1 MRILVFDTE
10 TSGLNPQ
17 WNVILQLSYQ
27 IVDTDSWATLKT
39 INHYFAWPED
49 KAKVT
54 QEAIAV
60 NGLTEEFLGSKQLSN
75 RKTAL
80 EEFVKD
86 KDSCDLLVAHNLEF
100 DKNFIIAA
108 CREEGV
114 KYANSGWAK
123 SYDTMKRTTSYCQIP
138 KAWGNG
144 YKWPKLTELADCL
157 YIDYSNISLHDSS
170 GDVELTK
177 LCFEGIVANGLYSIP
192 KESDVTMTLHVESP
206 DDLRFEISKNGEPID
221 ELFLTSFYGV
231 TKKQL
236 NIAQQDLIKKWSEEN
251 DEERKDLIEIYRK
264 SPKIKTE
271 ENFRIEIEEIKPNRY
286 VRKAFDE
293 QTPSKDNIQKE
304 LEQEAE
310 REISSW
316 MFWTLKKKRQ
326 EYVNSRLNQCY
337 QEQLDSFNQRL
348 AQHEA
353 HEDKAEEDYNQQS
366 QKRCEEL
373 RSWLSSLI
381 KGEGSS
387 IEKELLRVPER
398 MSLSFPY
405 HIESTLH
412 GNAIDISLMLPQPK
426 DMPNLEGV
434 RLASGNYKIKE
445 IPDKNKKID
454 YSNWV
459 WGISFYVAAYFFNIS
474 PKIEQVTIEGHVETE
489 DSNNLSLYNIVFE
502 RDKYSSLNLED
513 MEIDAALA
521 MFDTTNKITKD
532 VLAKLFVAKERELKQ
547 KTNDAIS
554 LNNDP
559 RFTKEAIDLWS
570 LTSPLTD
577 FADKY
582 EIWEANFYTVFETLG
597 DDFKGSI
604 FGYVEPKE
612 NEDYSVEY
620 ASGRYKLTAFTPQGE
635 PIQQLDAI
643 ADKFVQWVGIHR
655 CPFVGYVYKKDKTS
669 LPEGVA
675 WIIAPKSREQV
686 LSCASAFYKRRKK
699 KNEIP
704 NIIDLPT
711 YLESS
716 NSIGEITDSASF
728 VPLRKRMMVGKTRPS
743 ATKKRIEEYR
753 ATAPELTNEKL
764 VDAIRNKYNDF
775 FTDNEAVAIEAI
787 KETYRNELPLTLEN
801 FMQQLGYL
809 VEDRKLLQFY
819 TELQYIYSQEAKEI
833 RAKADKVVEEIYTEA
848 CKRTCRLSEFADKEV
863 LDYFNNES
871 YKHRED
877 MTLADKLN
885 NLCCNYHCRVKGIVS
900 CYPNNFPPFK
910 PQLDGDDVI
919 FVNNNQKR

>member
-10 TSGLNPQ
+10 TSGLDPQ

-27 IVDTDSWATLKT
+27 IVDSDSWDAIK
-39 INHYFAWPED
+39 IVNHYFPWPEN
-49 KAKVT
+49 KARVT
-54 QEAIAV
+54 LEAINV
-60 NGLTEEFLGSKQLSN
+60 NGLTEEVLANKQLSN
-75 RKTAL
+75 RKAAL
-80 EEFVKD
+80 EEFVSD
-86 KDSCDLLVAHNLEF
+86 KDSCELLVAHNLDF
-100 DKNFIIAA
+100 DKKFIIAS

-114 KYANSGWAK
+114 KFANSGWAQ
-123 SYDTMKRTTSYCQIP
+123 SYDTMKRMTNYCQIP
-138 KAWGNG
+138 KDWGSG
-144 YKWPKLTELADCL
+144 YKWPKLTELAECL
-157 YIDYSNISLHDSS
+157 GVDYSQIDLHDSS
-170 GDVELTK
+170 CDVELTK
-177 LCFEGIVANGLYSIP
+177 QCFKNIVNQGLYTLP
-192 KESDVTMTLHVESP
+192 KETDITIALHVESP
-206 DDLRFEISKNGEPID
+206 DDLRFEIRKNGEPLD
-221 ELFLTSFYGV
+221 ELLLTSIYGV
-231 TKKQL
+231 TKKAL
-236 NIAQQDLIKKWSEEN
+236 NAARQELIKKWSEEN
-251 DEERKDLIEIYRK
+251 DEERNELIQIYRK

-271 ENFRIEIEEIKPNRY
+271 ADFIGEIEAIKPNLY
-286 VRKAFDE
+286 VRKTFDE
-293 QTPSKDNIQKE
+293 QPPSKEKIQEE

-316 MFWTLKKKRQ
+316 MFWTLKKKRL
-326 EYVNSRLNQCY
+326 EYVNSRLNQFY
-337 QEQLDSFNQRL
+337 QEQVDLYKQRL
-348 AQHEA
+348 AKHEA
-353 HEDKAEEDYNQQS
+353 HEDVTEKEYNLQS
-366 QKRCEEL
+366 QKRCDEL
-373 RSWLSSLI
+373 KSWLSSLI
-381 KGEGSS
+381 DGKNTSL
-387 IEKELLRVPER
+387 EKELLRVPER

-405 HIESTLH
+405 HIEPTLN
-412 GNAIDISLMLPQPK
+412 GNAIDISLLLPQPT
-426 DMPNLEGV
+426 DLPNLEGV

-459 WGISFYVAAYFFNIS
+459 WGISFYVAAYYFNIS
-474 PKIEQVTIEGHVETE
+474 PQIGKVSIEGHVRTE
-489 DSNNLSLYNIVFE
+489 DSNLISLYNIVFE
-502 RDKYSSLNLED
+502 REKYSSLNLED
-513 MEIDAALA
+513 MEIDAALS
-521 MFDTTNKITKD
+521 MFNATNKITKD
-532 VLAKLFVAKERELKQ
+532 VLAKLFVTKEKETKQ
-547 KTNDAIS
+547 ITNDSIS
-554 LNNDP
+554 FTNDP

-570 LTSPLTD
+570 LTSPLKD
-577 FADKY
+577 FADNY
-582 EIWEANFYTVFETLG
+582 EIWEANFYTIFETLG

-604 FGYVEPKE
+604 FGYVEPRE

-635 PIQQLDAI
+635 PIQKLDAI
-643 ADKFVQWVGIHR
+643 ADKFVQWVGLHR

-669 LPEGVA
+669 LPEGVV

-686 LSCASAFYKRRKK
+686 LSCSSAFYKRRKK

-728 VPLRKRMMVGKTRPS
+728 VPLRKRMMQGKTRPS

-775 FTDNEAVAIEAI
+775 FTDNEAVSIEAI

-801 FMQQLGYL
+801 VMQQLGYL
-809 VEDRKLLQFY
+809 IEDRALLQY
-819 TELQYIYSQEAKEI
+819 YSELQHIYSPRAQEI
-833 RAKADKVVEEIYTEA
+833 RAKAEKVIEDIYKEA
-848 CKRTCRLSEFADKEV
+848 CKHTCRLSEFADKEV

-910 PQLDGDDVI
+910 PQQDGEDVV
-919 FVNNNQKR
+919 FLNNALK

>member
-1 MRILVFDTE
+1 IFDTE
-10 TSGLNPQ
+10 TSGLDPQ

-27 IVDTDSWATLKT
+27 IVDTDSWAIQKNV
-39 INHYFAWPED
+39 NHYFSWPEN
-49 KAKVT
+49 KARVSYG
-54 QEAIAV
+54 AIDV
-60 NGLTEEFLGSKQLSN
+60 NGLTEEFLAGKKLSD

-80 EEFVKD
+80 EEFVAD
-86 KDSCDLLVAHNLEF
+86 KDSCELLVAHNLEF
-100 DKNFIIAA
+100 DKKFIIAS

-114 KYANSGWAK
+114 KFANSGWAQ
-123 SYDTMKRTTSYCQIP
+123 SYDTMKRMTSYCQIP
-138 KAWGNG
+138 KDWGSG
-144 YKWPKLTELADCL
+144 YKWPKLSELADCL
-157 YIDYSNISLHDSS
+157 GIDYSHITLHDSS

-177 LCFEGIVANGLYSIP
+177 QCFKRIVNQGLYSLP
-192 KESDVTMTLHVESP
+192 KESDITIALHVESP
-206 DDLRFEISKNGEPID
+206 DDLRFEIRKKGEPID
-221 ELFLTSFYGV
+221 ELLLTTIYGV
-231 TKKQL
+231 TKKAL
-236 NIAQQDLIKKWSEEN
+236 NAARQELIRKWSEEN
-251 DEERKDLIEIYRK
+251 DEERKDLIQIYRK
-264 SPKIKTE
+264 SPKIKTKE
-271 ENFRIEIEEIKPNRY
+271 DFRGEIEEIKPNLY

-293 QTPSKDNIQKE
+293 QPPSKDKIQQE

-316 MFWTLKKKRQ
+316 MFWTLKKKRL
-326 EYVNSRLNQCY
+326 EYVNSRLNQSY
-337 QEQLDSFNQRL
+337 QKELDLYNQRL

-353 HEDKAEEDYNQQS
+353 HEDKVEEEYNLQS

-373 RSWLSSLI
+373 KSWLASLI
-381 KGEGSS
+381 EGKNTSL
-387 IEKELLRVPER
+387 EKELLRVPEL

-405 HIESTLH
+405 HIEPTLN
-412 GNAIDISLMLPQPK
+412 GNDVNISLLLPQPK
-426 DMPNLEGV
+426 DLPNLEGV

-459 WGISFYVAAYFFNIS
+459 WGISFYVAAYYFNIS
-474 PKIEQVTIEGHVETE
+474 PKIEHVTIEGHVETE

-532 VLAKLFVAKERELKQ
+532 VLAKLFVAKEKEVKQ

-655 CPFVGYVYKKDKTS
+655 CPFVGYVYNKDKTS

-728 VPLRKRMMVGKTRPS
+728 VPLRKRMMEGKTRPS

-819 TELQYIYSQEAKEI
+819 TELQYIYSQEAQEI
-833 RAKADKVVEEIYTEA
+833 RAKADKVIEDIYTEA

-877 MTLADKLN
+877 MSLADKLN

-900 CYPNNFPPFK
+900 CYPNNFP
-910 PQLDGDDVI
+910 
-919 FVNNNQKR
+919 

>member
-1 MRILVFDTE
+1 MRILFFDTE
-10 TSGLNPQ
+10 TSGLDPQ

-27 IVDTDSWATLKT
+27 IVDSDSWTTLKSV
-39 INHYFAWPED
+39 NHYFSWPEN
-49 KAKVT
+49 KARVSYG
-54 QEAIAV
+54 AIEV
-60 NGLTEEFLGSKQLSN
+60 NGLTEEFLAGQKLSE
-75 RKTAL
+75 RKNAL

-86 KDSCDLLVAHNLEF
+86 KDSCELLVAHNLDF
-100 DKNFIIAA
+100 DKKFIIAS

-114 KYANSGWAK
+114 KFANSGWAQ
-123 SYDTMKRTTSYCQIP
+123 SYDTMKRMTNYCQIP
-138 KAWGNG
+138 KDWGSG

-157 YIDYSNISLHDSS
+157 DIDYSHIALHDSS
-170 GDVELTK
+170 SDVELTK
-177 LCFEGIVANGLYSIP
+177 QCFKKIVNQGLYCLP
-192 KESDVTMTLHVESP
+192 KESDTTIALHVESP
-206 DDLRFEISKNGEPID
+206 DDLRFEIRKNGELID
-221 ELFLTSFYGV
+221 ELLLTTIYGV
-231 TKKQL
+231 TKKAL
-236 NIAQQDLIKKWSEEN
+236 NAARQELIRKWSEEN
-251 DEERKDLIEIYRK
+251 DEERKDLIQIYRK
-264 SPKIKTE
+264 SPKIKTRE
-271 ENFRIEIEEIKPNRY
+271 VFRSEIDGIKPNLY
-286 VRKAFDE
+286 VRNAFDE
-293 QTPSKDNIQKE
+293 QPPSKDKIQQE

-316 MFWTLKKKRQ
+316 MFWTVKKKRL

-337 QEQLDSFNQRL
+337 QEQLDSYNQRL

-353 HEDKAEEDYNQQS
+353 YEDKIEEEYNLQS
-366 QKRCEEL
+366 QKRCDEHK
-373 RSWLSSLI
+373 SWLASLIEGKNSSL
-381 KGEGSS
+381 
-387 IEKELLRVPER
+387 EKELLRVPEL

-405 HIESTLH
+405 HIEPTLN
-412 GNAIDISLMLPQPK
+412 GKAVNISLSLPQPK
-426 DMPNLEGV
+426 DLPNLEGV

-459 WGISFYVAAYFFNIS
+459 WGISFYVAAYYFNIS
-474 PKIEQVTIEGHVETE
+474 PQIEQVSIEGHVKTE
-489 DSNNLSLYNIVFE
+489 DSNILSLYNIVFE
-502 RDKYSSLNLED
+502 RERYSSLNLED
-513 MEIDAALA
+513 MEIDAALS
-521 MFDTTNKITKD
+521 MFDAKNKMTKD
-532 VLAKLFVAKERELKQ
+532 VLAQLFVVKEKEGKQ
-547 KTNDAIS
+547 ERNNAIS
-554 LNNDP
+554 LNKDP

-570 LTSPLTD
+570 LTSPIKD
-577 FADKY
+577 FADNY
-582 EIWEANFYTVFETLG
+582 EIWEANFYTVYETLG

-612 NEDYSVEY
+612 NEDYSVVY
-620 ASGRYKLTAFTPQGE
+620 ASGRYKLTAFTPKGE

-675 WIIAPKSREQV
+675 WIIAPKNREQV

-699 KNEIP
+699 KSEIP

-716 NSIGEITDSASF
+716 NSIGDITDSASF
-728 VPLRKRMMVGKTRPS
+728 VPLRKRMMEGKTRPS

-753 ATAPELTNEKL
+753 ATAPELTNEML
-764 VDAIRNKYNDF
+764 VEAIRNKYNDF
-775 FTDNEAVAIEAI
+775 FIDNEEVAIEAI
-787 KETYRNELPLTLEN
+787 KETYRNELPLTMEN
-801 FMQQLGYL
+801 VMQQLEYL
-809 VEDRKLLQFY
+809 VEDRRLLQFY
-819 TELQYIYSQEAKEI
+819 KELQHIYSQEAQEI
-833 RAKADKVVEEIYTEA
+833 RAKADKVIEDIYTEA

-877 MTLADKLN
+877 MSLADKLN

-910 PQLDGDDVI
+910 PQQDGKDVI
-919 FVNNNQKR
+919 FVNKMS

>member
-1 MRILVFDTE
+1 MRILFFDTE
-10 TSGLNPQ
+10 TSGLDPQ

-27 IVDTDSWATLKT
+27 IVDSDSWTTLKSV
-39 INHYFAWPED
+39 NHYFSWPEN
-49 KAKVT
+49 KARVSYG
-54 QEAIAV
+54 AIEV
-60 NGLTEEFLGSKQLSN
+60 NGLTEEFLAGQKLSE
-75 RKTAL
+75 RKNAL

-86 KDSCDLLVAHNLEF
+86 KDSCELLVAHNLDF
-100 DKNFIIAA
+100 DKKFIIAS

-114 KYANSGWAK
+114 KFANSGWAQ
-123 SYDTMKRTTSYCQIP
+123 SYDTMKRMTNYCQIP
-138 KAWGNG
+138 KDWGSG

-157 YIDYSNISLHDSS
+157 DIDYSHIALHDSS
-170 GDVELTK
+170 SDVELTK
-177 LCFEGIVANGLYSIP
+177 QCFKKIVNQGLYGLP
-192 KESDVTMTLHVESP
+192 KESDITIALHVESP
-206 DDLRFEISKNGEPID
+206 DDLRFEIRKNGELID
-221 ELFLTSFYGV
+221 ELLLTTIYGV
-231 TKKQL
+231 TKKAL
-236 NIAQQDLIKKWSEEN
+236 NAARQELIRKWSEEN
-251 DEERKDLIEIYRK
+251 DEERKDLIQIYRK
-264 SPKIKTE
+264 SPKIKTRE
-271 ENFRIEIEEIKPNRY
+271 VFRSEIDGIKPNLY
-286 VRKAFDE
+286 VRNAFDE
-293 QTPSKDNIQKE
+293 QPPSKDKIQQE

-316 MFWTLKKKRQ
+316 MFWTVKKKRL

-337 QEQLDSFNQRL
+337 QEQLDSYNQRL

-353 HEDKAEEDYNQQS
+353 YEDKIEEEYNLQS
-366 QKRCEEL
+366 QKRCEEHK
-373 RSWLSSLI
+373 SWLASLIEGKNSSL
-381 KGEGSS
+381 
-387 IEKELLRVPER
+387 EKELHRVPEL

-405 HIESTLH
+405 HIEPTLN
-412 GNAIDISLMLPQPK
+412 GKAVNISLSLPQPK
-426 DMPNLEGV
+426 DLPNLEGV

-459 WGISFYVAAYFFNIS
+459 WGISFYVAAYYFNIS
-474 PKIEQVTIEGHVETE
+474 PQIEQVSIEGHVKTE
-489 DSNNLSLYNIVFE
+489 DSNILSLYNIVFE
-502 RDKYSSLNLED
+502 RERYSSLNLED
-513 MEIDAALA
+513 MEIDAALS
-521 MFDTTNKITKD
+521 MFDAKNKMTKD
-532 VLAKLFVAKERELKQ
+532 VLAQLFVVKEKEGKQ
-547 KTNDAIS
+547 ERNSAIS
-554 LNNDP
+554 LNKDP

-570 LTSPLTD
+570 LTSPIKD
-577 FADKY
+577 FADNY
-582 EIWEANFYTVFETLG
+582 EIWEANFYTVYETLG

-612 NEDYSVEY
+612 NEDYSVVY

-675 WIIAPKSREQV
+675 WIIAPKNRDQV

-699 KNEIP
+699 KSEIP

-716 NSIGEITDSASF
+716 NSIGDITDSASF
-728 VPLRKRMMVGKTRPS
+728 VPLRKRMMEGKTRPS

-753 ATAPELTNEKL
+753 ATAPELTNEML
-764 VDAIRNKYNDF
+764 VEAIRIKYNDF
-775 FTDNEAVAIEAI
+775 FIDNEEVAIEAI
-787 KETYRNELPLTLEN
+787 KETYRNELPLTMEN
-801 FMQQLGYL
+801 VMQQLEYL
-809 VEDRKLLQFY
+809 VEDRRLLQFY
-819 TELQYIYSQEAKEI
+819 KELQHIYSQEAQEI
-833 RAKADKVVEEIYTEA
+833 RAKADKVIEDIYTEA

-877 MTLADKLN
+877 MSLADKLN

-910 PQLDGDDVI
+910 PQQDGKDVI
-919 FVNNNQKR
+919 FVNKMS